1 MSALL
6 IKDYLRTQGLHLPA
20 EGVHIAYL
28 AAQAVINN
36 GNASIDRSILWFGND
51 ELVLADHIEQT
62 SENEALLKQIFMALD
77 SVFGRN
83 PDILSATVYA
93 KMPSE
98 NPVSQLIRLTHQG
111 RIPEQKLDITD
122 DNSRTYL
129 ASRTAQSGWMNI
141 ANDVP
146 RWLSSGELEGGR
158 NHAGKS
164 QISAPVCTENGTILG
179 VLHIEYPE
187 TDRAD
192 EAALTD
198 WTALALALAEP
209 MKSLLKIEEKNED
222 QL

>member
-6 IKDYLRTQGLHLPA
+6 IKDYLRTQGLRLPA

-36 GNASIDRSILWFGND
+36 GNASIDRSILWFGNG

-111 RIPEQKLDITD
+111 RI
-122 DNSRTYL
+122 
-129 ASRTAQSGWMNI
+129 
-141 ANDVP
+141 ANDIP

-209 MKSLLKIEEKNED
+209 MKILLKIEEKNED

>member
-6 IKDYLRTQGLHLPA
+6 IKDYLRTQGLRLPA

-36 GNASIDRSILWFGND
+36 GNASIDRSTLWFDNG

-111 RIPEQKLDITD
+111 RMPEQKL
-122 DNSRTYL
+122 
-129 ASRTAQSGWMNI
+129 NI
-141 ANDVP
+141 ANDIP

-198 WTALALALAEP
+198 WTALALALTEP
-209 MKSLLKIEEKNED
+209 MEILLKIEEKNED